1 MTPSKTDYK
10 RGAFPIEFFFIRHQ
24 MVFSSWLKYPR
35 ALENASFGFT
45 SVCAYALSVFT
56 ILFAH
61 GYLILLLFPF
71 HAMFTGPQSNHLNFL
86 PKLAREN
93 YDAVIRS
100 QVEIEVQTLLQE
112 KNEKVANIVSETL
125 EKTLNKSRDALILH
139 FSEASKEQL
148 QHFESVLG
156 CKSHDFCN
164 EAPSDEGSILGP
176 EDVDMLDSND
186 KEARHKLTEEAKA
199 TFCLNMKNMLVPMMK
214 QLLNELSEEREKSYK
229 EVLDQVLEEFHS
241 GGAEIVGRALDKAR
255 KRMLFHHALD
265 YPWPQPQYVE
275 TAKCVILLLFTHD
288 VLFFVLF
295 HRSKAHAILFCCT
308 SALYY
313 LETLSTIF
321 LLVWASFKYYNHNVG
336 GPYSFY
342 TFYLF
347 GAAASYYVTF
357 LGLTEEKGDSDLRLA
372 GAPDNQENDGQPDVA
387 RKQLI
392 DPVKENVARG
402 LNEVKKDEVFPL
414 SGKKENWSLE
424 KQTDANEPDARL
436 RVIDEINSQ
445 ATEESEQAQ
454 KLEEFKGNEKD
465 VVRSCSAGE
474 AFY

>member
-1 MTPSKTDYK
+1 
-10 RGAFPIEFFFIRHQ
+10 
-24 MVFSSWLKYPR
+24 MVFGSWLKYPR

-45 SVCAYALSVFT
+45 SVCAYVLSVFT

-71 HAMFTGPQSNHLNFL
+71 HAMFTGPQINHLNFL
-86 PKLAREN
+86 PKLARETYN
-93 YDAVIRS
+93 AVIRS
-100 QVEIEVQTLLQE
+100 QVEIEFQTLHREQ
-112 KNEKVANIVSETL
+112 NEKVANIVSDTF
-125 EKTLNKSRDALILH
+125 EKTLNKSRDVLILH
-139 FSEASKEQL
+139 FSELSKEQL
-148 QHFESVLG
+148 QHFESELG
-156 CKSHDFCN
+156 RISHDFCN
-164 EAPSDEGSILGP
+164 EASSDEGSILGS
-176 EDVDMLDSND
+176 EDVDLLDSND
-186 KEARHKLTEEAKA
+186 KEAQRKLTEEAKA
-199 TFCLNMKNMLVPMMK
+199 TFCLNMKNMLGPMVK
-214 QLLNELSEEREKSYK
+214 QLLNEMLEEWEKSYK
-229 EVLDQVLEEFHS
+229 EVLDQVLEKYHS
-241 GGAEIVGRALDKAR
+241 EGAEIVGRALDKAR

-265 YPWPQPQYVE
+265 YPWSGPQYVE

-321 LLVWASFKYYNHNVG
+321 LLVWTSFKYFNHNAGV
-336 GPYSFY
+336 PYSFY
-342 TFYLF
+342 TLYLF

-357 LGLTEEKGDSDLRLA
+357 LVLTEEKGDSDLRLA
-372 GAPDNQENDGQPDVA
+372 GAPDNQGNDGQPDVA
-387 RKQLI
+387 RKELI

-402 LNEVKKDEVFPL
+402 LNEIKKDEVFPL
-414 SGKKENWSLE
+414 SGKKKNWSLE
-424 KQTDANEPDARL
+424 KQTDANDSDARL
-436 RVIDEINSQ
+436 GMVDENNSQ

-474 AFY
+474 SFY